1 MLTAIAYVY
10 RFISKI
16 MSSVNQKIEVFF
28 SYSHRDEELRDEL
41 AKHLKLLQRQGVIS
55 TWYDRDINAGSEW
68 AGAIDDHLNSAQIIL
83 LLISP
88 DFMASDYCFD
98 LEMKRAMER
107 YEVGEAVVIPIILR
121 PVDWTGA
128 VFGKLQGLPK
138 NVQPVTTWS
147 NRDEAF
153 LDIAQGIRRTVEKI
167 AISNPTHNSEP
178 IVGEK
183 SPLLSIQ
190 RRHLEQQ
197 LKEQQQEYDY
207 RNQEIEFL
215 NNSEKIDE
223 LRPQESFRLTQQ
235 IAEAKQK
242 RAQAAKKMEELEKKL
257 NS

>member
-1 MLTAIAYVY
+1 M
-10 RFISKI
+10 ISG
-16 MSSVNQKIEVFF
+16 NQKIEVFF
-28 SYSHRDEELRDEL
+28 SYSHQDEGLRDEL

-55 TWYDRDINAGSEW
+55 TWHDRDISAGSEW

-98 LEMKRAMER
+98 LEMRRAMER
-107 YEVGEAVVIPIILR
+107 YEAGEAVVIPIILR

-128 VFGKLQGLPK
+128 VFSKLQGLPK
-138 NVQPVTTWS
+138 NVQPVTTWA

-153 LDIAQGIRRTVEKI
+153 LDIARGIRRTVEKI
-167 AISNPTHNSEP
+167 TMSNPTHNSGS
-178 IVGEK
+178 IVELVK
-183 SPLLSIQ
+183 SPLTSTQ

-215 NNSEKIDE
+215 SNSEKIND
-223 LRPQESFRLTQQ
+223 LRPQERFRLTQQ

-242 RAQAAKKMEELEKKL
+242 RDRAAKIMGGLEEEL

>member
-1 MLTAIAYVY
+1 
-10 RFISKI
+10 

-28 SYSHRDEELRDEL
+28 SYSHQDEELRDEL

-55 TWYDRDINAGSEW
+55 TWYDRDIGAGSDW
-68 AGAIDDHLNSAQIIL
+68 AGAIDTHLNSAQIIL

-88 DFMASDYCFD
+88 DFMVSDYCFD
-98 LEMKRAMER
+98 LEMRRAMER
-107 YEVGEAVVIPIILR
+107 YEAGEAVVIPIILR

-128 VFGKLQGLPK
+128 VFSKLQGLPK

-153 LDIAQGIRRTVEKI
+153 LDIAQGIRQTVEKI
-167 AISNPTHNSEP
+167 IMSSSTPSSEP
-178 IVGEK
+178 AMGLMK
-183 SPLLSIQ
+183 SPLTSIQ
-190 RRHLEQQ
+190 RRHLEQE

-215 NNSEKIDE
+215 SNSEKIDD
-223 LRPQESFRLTQQ
+223 LRPQERFRLTQQ

-242 RAQAAKKMEELEKKL
+242 RAQAAKKMEKLEEELNL
-257 NS
+257 